1 MKKEYIRLL
10 VISLL
15 VVLLYGNTLTLNYT
29 LDDRL
34 VIFQNDYTLKGFA
47 GMKEVIT
54 EDGFSGYFG
63 KDRKLV
69 AGGRYRPLAQL
80 TFILEYELFG
90 GNIREEVGFGQDPRN
105 EALFV
110 GTPLPAIS
118 HFMNMVFYLLLILIT
133 YFVLKK
139 IFPGYDNV
147 KWYLSLPFIATLLFA
162 LHPLHTEAVANIK
175 GRDEILCMLGGMM
188 TLWCILKYTEK
199 RNVLFLILSFFTML
213 SGIFAKENAITFIAV
228 IPLTLYY
235 AVSRLKKSDWIW
247 TLVPALSATVIFLIF
262 RHLALGSFMAE
273 DTSGTVLNNPYL
285 YSTTPQRI
293 ATVIFTWGIY
303 LKLMFF
309 PHPLTHDYYPNQI
322 TITDFGNPVVWIL
335 IIFFLFLIADAFMKL
350 KSKNVISYGILFFV
364 ITFSIVSNLFFTV
377 GTFLNERF
385 VFISLLGFTIILAY
399 FLIRFARLPIPRMI
413 IPAVLILIFSF
424 YSVKTISRNR
434 VWQDDFTLFTTDV
447 NVSSNSIKCNVS
459 AGGNYLKRY
468 KESKKETDF
477 TKALECLYKAISL
490 DETNFFAHH
499 LLGEAYFEKED
510 YDLSYQF
517 YKNAVEIS
525 PQNTTAIGN
534 MEVAMQ
540 AKANSQISLAEK
552 EMENG
557 NSAKALEI
565 INAYLS
571 FYPEDV
577 RALDVK
583 GRILGMGLQNIDS
596 ALVYLR
602 KALDIDPEYISALE
616 NTGVAYAVKGEHGK
630 AIAYLLKAHELSP
643 EKNSIIQNIILVYT
657 NMGNSQKASEWK
669 NKSDP

>member
-1 MKKEYIRLL
+1 M
-10 VISLL
+10 
-15 VVLLYGNTLTLNYT
+15 
-29 LDDRL
+29 
-34 VIFQNDYTLKGFA
+34 
-47 GMKEVIT
+47 
-54 EDGFSGYFG
+54 
-63 KDRKLV
+63 
-69 AGGRYRPLAQL
+69 
-80 TFILEYELFG
+80 
-90 GNIREEVGFGQDPRN
+90 
-105 EALFV
+105 
-110 GTPLPAIS
+110 
-118 HFMNMVFYLLLILIT
+118 
-133 YFVLKK
+133 
-139 IFPGYDNV
+139 
-147 KWYLSLPFIATLLFA
+147 
-162 LHPLHTEAVANIK
+162 
-175 GRDEILCMLGGMM
+175 
-188 TLWCILKYTEK
+188 
-199 RNVLFLILSFFTML
+199 
-213 SGIFAKENAITFIAV
+213 
-228 IPLTLYY
+228 
-235 AVSRLKKSDWIW
+235 
-247 TLVPALSATVIFLIF
+247 
-262 RHLALGSFMAE
+262 
-273 DTSGTVLNNPYL
+273 
-285 YSTTPQRI
+285 
-293 ATVIFTWGIY
+293 
-303 LKLMFF
+303 
-309 PHPLTHDYYPNQI
+309 
-322 TITDFGNPVVWIL
+322 
-335 IIFFLFLIADAFMKL
+335 
-350 KSKNVISYGILFFV
+350 
-364 ITFSIVSNLFFTV
+364 
-377 GTFLNERF
+377 
-385 VFISLLGFTIILAY
+385 
-399 FLIRFARLPIPRMI
+399 
-413 IPAVLILIFSF
+413 
-424 YSVKTISRNR
+424 TISRNR

-459 AGGNYLKRY
+459 AGGSYLKRY

-534 MEVAMQ
+534 MEVAMH